1 MIDDVVFLADQLVGL
16 LFILHHRAAH
26 LCILTLQLF
35 AGKVLDDAGP
45 QRVPQDVGRGPQ
57 AVTRGAQGGG
67 KNRKIAA
74 KAFLLIM
81 LKAHLSQNDMTSAD
95 VLDCLPALCI
105 SNLCGVGAW
114 QPSEALR

>member
-16 LFILHHRAAH
+16 LFILDHRAAH

-67 KNRKIAA
+67 GKNRKIAT
-74 KAFLLIM
+74 KAFLLKGTFESKRHDKRRRPPLPPCIM
-81 LKAHLSQNDMTSAD
+81 HQ
-95 VLDCLPALCI
+95 
-105 SNLCGVGAW
+105 
-114 QPSEALR
+114 